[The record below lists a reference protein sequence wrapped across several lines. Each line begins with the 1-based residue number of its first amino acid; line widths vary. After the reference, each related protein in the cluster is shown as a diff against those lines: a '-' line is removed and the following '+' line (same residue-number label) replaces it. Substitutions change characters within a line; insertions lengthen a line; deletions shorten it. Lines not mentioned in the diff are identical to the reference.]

1 MGTVKGRKDPTE
13 EIKRRWQ
20 EYTEELYKTA
30 INYPDNPNGV
40 VTHLEPDILE
50 WEVNWALGS
59 ITMNKV
65 SGGDGIPGELF
76 QIPKD
81 DAVKVLHSICQQIWK
96 TQQ

>member
-1 MGTVKGRKDPTE
+1 MGKIRDLFKKIRDTKGIFHAKMGTIKNRNGMDLTEAE

-50 WEVNWALGS
+50 CEDKWPEEASL
-59 ITMNKV
+59 
-65 SGGDGIPGELF
+65 
-76 QIPKD
+76 
-81 DAVKVLHSICQQIWK
+81 
-96 TQQ
+96 